1 MNEISRREIIGSA
14 LVGGWLALGAEW
26 SAAQSATQPTTTAA
40 ARAGSAVDGPYQLS
54 PLPYDY
60 ADLEPYISAQIMKLH
75 HDVHHKGYVDAANA
89 AVIELERI
97 RRAGGDAIRS
107 IRAVTDSLSFN
118 LCGHVL
124 HTVFW
129 KNMKKGGGGDPS
141 ATSEIA
147 KAITRDFGSM
157 DGFRAQFSA
166 AGAQVQG
173 SGWAILAYE
182 PLGQRLAVLQS
193 EKHNNTGAWGS
204 VPLLVLDVWEHAYYL
219 QYQNKR
225 TDYIKAFFNV
235 VNWDDVN
242 LRLEA
247 ARKLSLP

>member
-1 MNEISRREIIGSA
+1 VTDISRREAIGAA
-14 LVGGWLALGAEW
+14 LLGGWLTLGSDW
-26 SAAQSATQPTTTAA
+26 AAGQTATAPAT
-40 ARAGSAVDGPYQLS
+40 VPEIPIDGPYALA

-75 HDVHHKGYVDAANA
+75 HDIHHKGYVDAANA
-89 AVIELERI
+89 AVVELERI
-97 RRAGGDAIRS
+97 RRVGGESIRTV
-107 IRAVTDSLSFN
+107 RAVTDSLSFN
-118 LCGHVL
+118 LSGHVL

-141 ATSEIA
+141 GNSEIG
-147 KAITRDFGSM
+147 KAIIRDFGSLEA
-157 DGFRAQFSA
+157 FRGHFSA
-166 AGAQVQG
+166 AAAQVQG

-182 PLGQRLAVLQS
+182 PVGQRLAILQS

-225 TDYIKAFFNV
+225 SDYIKAFYNV

-242 LRLEA
+242 VRLEA
-247 ARKLSLP
+247 ARKLSIA